1 MTDTSKPLDIDTVQ
15 AFVLVADFTS
25 FTRAAEALDTSQ
37 AAISL
42 KLKRLEERLGYRL
55 LERTP
60 RHVRLS
66 PQGERFIGAA
76 RTLLN
81 AHERALSDLGGH
93 ATRRLV
99 IGISDHVAGPDLP
112 TWLSRLA
119 AYDPLVILEVRIASS
134 RDLVAAFERNELD
147 AVIVR
152 NEGDR
157 QDGEVLAVE
166 RFGWFAAPT
175 WQHSPDAPLRIATLA
190 APCGV
195 RQLATRALDDARI
208 DWTEVFVGGGVLAVG
223 AAVSAGLGVAALAHR
238 VAPAGAVEVGEQY
251 GLPALPVSE
260 VKLHSRINDER
271 SRDTL
276 RALSATFR
284 SAKSFL

>member
-1 MTDTSKPLDIDTVQ
+1 
-15 AFVLVADFTS
+15 
-25 FTRAAEALDTSQ
+25 
-37 AAISL
+37 
-42 KLKRLEERLGYRL
+42 
-55 LERTP
+55 
-60 RHVRLS
+60 
-66 PQGERFIGAA
+66 
-76 RTLLN
+76 
-81 AHERALSDLGGH
+81 
-93 ATRRLV
+93 
-99 IGISDHVAGPDLP
+99 
-112 TWLSRLA
+112 
-119 AYDPLVILEVRIASS
+119 
-134 RDLVAAFERNELD
+134 
-147 AVIVR
+147 
-152 NEGDR
+152 
-157 QDGEVLAVE
+157 LAVE

-284 SAKSFL
+284 GVLQR

>member
-1 MTDTSKPLDIDTVQ
+1 MTDTPKPLDIDTVQ
-15 AFVLVADFTS
+15 AFVLVADFAS
-25 FTRAAEALDTSQ
+25 FTRAAAALDTSQ

-66 PQGERFIGAA
+66 PQGEHFIVAA
-76 RTLLN
+76 RALLN
-81 AHERALSDLGGH
+81 AHERALGDMGSQ
-93 ATRRLV
+93 APRRLV

-134 RDLVAAFERNELD
+134 RDLVAAFDRNELD

-152 NEGDR
+152 NEGER

-175 WQHSPDAPLRIATLA
+175 WQHRPGTPLRMATMA

-195 RQLATRALDDARI
+195 RHLATRALEAACI
-208 DWTEVFVGGGVLAVG
+208 DWTEVFVGGGVMAVG
-223 AAVSAGLGVAALAHR
+223 AAVTAGLGVAALAHR
-238 VAPAGAVEVGEQY
+238 VAPAGAVEVSEQY
-251 GLPALPVSE
+251 GLPALAVSE
-260 VKLHSRINDER
+260 VVLHSRISDTR
-271 SRDTL
+271 SRETL

-284 SAKSFL
+284 GVLQR

>member
-1 MTDTSKPLDIDTVQ
+1 MNESLKPLDIDTVQ
-15 AFVLVADFTS
+15 AFVLVADLTS

-66 PQGERFIGAA
+66 PQGAQFIVAA
-76 RTLLN
+76 RALLT
-81 AHERALSDLGGH
+81 AHERALADISLH
-93 ATRRLV
+93 APRRLV

-112 TWLSRLA
+112 QWISRLA
-119 AYDPLVILEVRIASS
+119 AYDPLLILEVRIAAS
-134 RDLVAAFERNELD
+134 RELVAMFDRAEID

-166 RFGWFAAPT
+166 RFGWYAAPG
-175 WQHSPDAPLRIATLA
+175 WQHTPGTPLRMATMA

-195 RQLATRALDDARI
+195 RHLAVRALDDARV
-208 DWTEVFVGGGVLAVG
+208 DWTEVFVGGGVMAVG

-238 VAPAGAVEVGEQY
+238 VAPAGAVDVSAQWD
-251 GLPALPVSE
+251 LPPLPVSE
-260 VKLHSRINDER
+260 VVLHSRITDSR

-284 SAKSFL
+284 GVLQR

>member
-15 AFVLVADFTS
+15 AFVLVADFAS

-81 AHERALSDLGGH
+81 AHERALGDLGGN

-284 SAKSFL
+284 GMLQR